1 MKARSIPSSSE
12 RFYVLDAKNRPVE
25 VFDRGEWS
33 RWMTENELIFRRTL
47 LDEYGVTVTTRFRGV
62 SEPKTGDA
70 SLFVTRVAGM
80 EARDNRSYG
89 ARTLDEALEQHEL
102 TVRPGGDRHSA
113 TILRNH
119 NHAPRGGTTLSA
131 RASARSDYL
140 SD

>member
-102 TVRPGGDRHSA
+102 TVQK
-113 TILRNH
+113 ILR
-119 NHAPRGGTTLSA
+119 TLT
-131 RASARSDYL
+131 RR
-140 SD
+140 